1 MAKTILITTS
11 LILLLFISCQEKED
25 PVLSAFDVYCEMV
38 ANGAKPI
45 ALGQPMSAAD
55 MERYWDELVRIS
67 EEYEL
72 VVFREKNFPVTLLF
86 PAAATYEK
94 EVPVIYKE
102 EVRFKQYLQFKMDNS
117 NLEAYAAARRMG
129 RLLGYSAEGI
139 NQLLMKNT
147 SYKTIASFNVGKQTT
162 HFYYDDVE
170 AARAFY
176 TETLGLVEVAPY
188 LMMIS
193 PDTYLSLHAH
203 DAKHPSD
210 QPNATALAL
219 LTDQLPQWYQ
229 HVRDARIPVRYG
241 YKARPGSPHDGF
253 VVEDPEGYLLE
264 FEQFKQHPENE
275 RFFAILEH
283 APRVQT
289 SNYPLNFHG
298 SITWTYHVDLVKM
311 QAYYEEVLGYPLVA
325 DQGWTKI
332 YQTSPTGFIGL
343 VDECRGME
351 DFAPTKA
358 VELEW
363 SFDEIEALID
373 YLSSTDQ
380 GWDAVAS
387 EIIGP
392 ERYTYRIR

>member
-1 MAKTILITTS
+1 MLKLTS
-11 LILLLFISCQEKED
+11 TLFLAVLLFFSACQQKEEAK
-25 PVLSAFDVYCEMV
+25 LAAFEVYCEMV

-45 ALGQPMSAAD
+45 ALGQPMESEELD
-55 MERYWDELVRIS
+55 QYWDDLVGIS
-67 EEYEL
+67 EQYNL
-72 VVFREKNFPVTLLF
+72 AVFREKNFPVTVLF
-86 PAAATYEK
+86 PAVATYEK
-94 EVPVIYKE
+94 EVPVIYKDDI
-102 EVRFKQYLQFKMDNS
+102 RFRQYLQFKMDNG
-117 NLEAYAAARRMG
+117 NIEEFDAARRMG
-129 RLLGYSAEGI
+129 RLLGYSTEGI
-139 NQLLMKNT
+139 NELLMKNT
-147 SYKTIASFNVGKQTT
+147 EFKTISSFSVGKQTT
-162 HFYYDDVE
+162 HFYYEDVE
-170 AARAFY
+170 AARSFY
-176 TETLGLVEVAPY
+176 TEKLGFNEVEPY
-188 LMMIS
+188 LLMIS

-203 DAKHPSD
+203 DEVHPSD
-210 QPNATALAL
+210 QPNSTALAL

-229 HVRDARIPVRYG
+229 HIRSQRVLVRYE

-275 RFFAILEH
+275 RFFAILED

-289 SNYPLNFHG
+289 SIYPLNFHG

-311 QAYYEEVLGYPLVA
+311 QTYYEEVLGYPLVA

-351 DFAPTKA
+351 DFAPSKA

-363 SFDEIEALID
+363 SFDEIEALST
-373 YLSSTDQ
+373 YLTATSE
-380 GWDAVAS
+380 GWNENSS